1 MIGKPN
7 KAFMKQGNP
16 NVVKMGGNSNIE
28 SALKRAKT
36 SGTLNLQGRELET
49 FPEDICKFSDL
60 KLIENW
66 WESYELIKLDMSNN
80 KLTSI
85 PKELAT
91 QEQLQH
97 INLNSNELDRIP
109 GEIFSLIIKFF
120 DASNNKLTRLPDMLG
135 SCTSI
140 VELHLGKYYF
150 NFLCLIVLC
159 HISYLIY

>member
-7 KAFMKQGNP
+7 KAFMKQANTG
-16 NVVKMGGNSNIE
+16 MFGGATGGANIE
-28 SALKRAKT
+28 SALKRAKAT
-36 SGTLNLQGRELET
+36 GTLNLQGRELET

-60 KLIENW
+60 RILDNW
-66 WESYELIKLDMSNN
+66 WESYELTKLDMSNN
-80 KLTSI
+80 KLKSL

-140 VELHLGKYYF
+140 VELHLCKCSF
-150 NFLCLIVLC
+150 ILR
-159 HISYLIY
+159 